1 MATSNR
7 SSSKNQPAGRYSKGG
22 TTEEFENRLGFWNR
36 KILTQDASDTVITIT
51 PKYHN
56 RPDLLA
62 HDAYGRSTYAW
73 VILQY
78 NNILDPV
85 TEFVVGASISLPS
98 AQRIL
103 HQFT

>member
-1 MATSNR
+1 MAINRR
-7 SSSKNQPAGRYSKGG
+7 SSSANQPAGRYTKGG
-22 TTEEFENRLGFWNR
+22 TVEQFDNRLGFWER
-36 KILTQDASDTVITIT
+36 KNFTDSPTDTLITLT
-51 PKYHN
+51 PKYDQ

-62 HDAYGRSTYAW
+62 FDAYGKSSYAW

-85 TEFVVGASISLPS
+85 GEFVVGAKIRLPS

>member
-1 MATSNR
+1 M
-7 SSSKNQPAGRYSKGG
+7 
-22 TTEEFENRLGFWNR
+22 EEFENRLGFWNR
-36 KILTQDASDTVITIT
+36 KILIADNSDTTITLT
-51 PKYHN
+51 PKYHM

-62 HDAYGRSTYAW
+62 YDAYGKSTYAW

-78 NNILDPV
+78 NNILEPV
-85 TEFVVGASISLPS
+85 TEFVVGTKIKLPS

>member
-1 MATSNR
+1 MYPR
-7 SSSKNQPAGRYSKGG
+7 QRPSSKNQPASRYTKGG
-22 TTEEFENRLGFWNR
+22 TVEDLGNRLGFWNR
-36 KILTQDASDTVITIT
+36 KTIIADQSDTIITLT
-51 PKYHN
+51 PKYHL

-62 HDAYGRSTYAW
+62 YDAYGKSSYAW

-78 NNILDPV
+78 NNIVDPV
-85 TEFVVGASISLPS
+85 MEFVVGASITLPS